1 MCIDSLIKKKKYD
14 SLESFVNK
22 ISGQISKELDF
33 ICTNNVIVDAVLNTK
48 YQEIRDKGIVFVFSF
63 FVPLQGFYTKRLWGN
78 LNYIM

>member
-1 MCIDSLIKKKKYD
+1 MD

-48 YQEIRDKGIVFVFSF
+48 YREIRDKGIVC
-63 FVPLQGFYTKRLWGN
+63 
-78 LNYIM
+78 I